1 VNFQDLDLAI
11 EFTKGSK
18 RPYRDDAGN
27 QQFKTMKADYGEVLG
42 TKGLDGDAVDVYVGP
57 DKDSDRVFVVT
68 QMKRGDWAKVDEE
81 KCILGTSSAAQ
92 AKKLYLSHYNDTR
105 FCGAIKEMSM
115 DRFKSRLETRGA
127 VGEKIAASAHR
138 IAEINYLRMAA
149 GDPVLLASHGVKV
162 AIDALKPVEA
172 RQGRTLLGS
181 SPDVTSVPAMTDFGD
196 AQPGAKVGSIDW
208 KARVAALNARRD
220 PDGLNV
226 QRKVGSMDIKTRL
239 DRLRDRRIPP
249 EDQTK
254 EVELTKDEQR
264 GIGVPESKIV
274 GDPTDSKL
282 RKSAAALL
290 INDFIKR
297 AAGTARAARIADRVD
312 DVGIGMLAAPY
323 AANAVGAGAN
333 RLGGALAHR
342 GGRVGAI
349 GRGLQT
355 VGAGAMHAHGK
366 LHDNTALELGGLALV
381 APGITHRVAGA
392 IDKRLPGGAKTAGAA
407 DAAKAVVRRGA
418 QAGAGAVLLGG
429 AGVGAG
435 VIGAKKLLTSHRH
448 EGLSAVQYEPPRLF

>member
-1 VNFQDLDLAI
+1 MRKVAKRAVVKRVNFQDLDLAI
-11 EFTKGSK
+11 EFPKGGK
-18 RPYRDDAGN
+18 RPYVDDAGK
-27 QQFKTMKADYGEVLG
+27 QQFKTMKADYGEVLD
-42 TKGLDGDAVDVYVGP
+42 TKGLDGDPVDVYVGP
-57 DKDSDRVFVVT
+57 TKESDRVFVVT
-68 QMKRGDWAKVDEE
+68 QMKRGDWSKVDEE
-81 KCILGTSSAAQ
+81 KCILGTSSAAE

-115 DRFKSRLETRGA
+115 DRFKSRLATRGA
-127 VGEKIAASAHR
+127 VGEKIAASAQR

-181 SPDVTSVPAMTDFGD
+181 SPDITSVPAQTDFGD
-196 AQPGAKVGSIDW
+196 AQPGAKVGGVDW

-226 QRKVGSMDIKTRL
+226 QRKVSGMDIQTRL
-239 DRLRDRRIPP
+239 DRLRDRRVPP

-254 EVELTKDEQR
+254 ELELTKEEQR
-264 GIGVPESKIV
+264 GLGIAESEVV

-290 INDFIKR
+290 LNDFIKR
-297 AAGTARAARIADRVD
+297 AAGTGRAAHIADRVD

-323 AANAVGAGAN
+323 AAKGIGS
-333 RLGGALAHR
+333 ALAHR
-342 GGRVGAI
+342 GGRLGAI
-349 GRGLQT
+349 GG
-355 VGAGAMHAHGK
+355 VANKAYDAMHKHENK
-366 LHDNTALELGGLALV
+366 LELGGLALV

-392 IDKRLPGGAKTAGAA
+392 IDKRLPGGTKTAGVA
-407 DAAKAVVRRGA
+407 DAAKAVVRGGA
-418 QAGAGAVLLGG
+418 RAGAGAVLLGG
-429 AGVGAG
+429 AGIGAG

-448 EGLSAVQYEPPRLF
+448 EGLSAAQYEPPRIF